1 LFINSN
7 YLIYEGF
14 MTALQYNNMIFR
26 NASIEEFY
34 SGKYDGEVEARLKEY
49 GAKGDRVG
57 LRELCYA
64 VFAGIFIKSPCS
76 REEILGNLH
85 NEIRWMAMD
94 QLIPRINTAY
104 QKTKVHLE
112 KFVKYEKERPLA
124 HIAFV
129 LNESVFK
136 NEASRQFWY
145 KHIQKESTPYRECD
159 DMVFITH
166 GGGYN
171 SVADFLEGRSI
182 GYPLEGDSGFG
193 LQVHPHKDDDAVSVS
208 ETSSREVK
216 DYSVKAYDHFDRP
229 CRFSAW
235 IPARY
240 LEQAPNGYEA
250 GLKAENVTHLEDV
263 TIELLTYE
271 TIAPVDDETFA
282 LLQPFISKT

>member
-1 LFINSN
+1 
-7 YLIYEGF
+7 
-14 MTALQYNNMIFR
+14 MTILQNNNMIFR
-26 NASIEEFY
+26 NASIEDFY
-34 SGKYDGEVEARLKEY
+34 KGQFDGEVEAKLKEY
-49 GAKGDRVG
+49 SAKGDREG

-64 VFAGIFIKSPCS
+64 LFAGIFNKSPCS
-76 REEILGNLH
+76 REEILGNLPK
-85 NEIRWMAMD
+85 EIRWLAMD
-94 QLIPRINTAY
+94 QLIPRIKAAY
-104 QKTKVHLE
+104 DKTKLHLE
-112 KFVKYEKERPLA
+112 KYVKYEKERPLA

-129 LNESVFK
+129 LRESGKF
-136 NEASRQFWY
+136 NSEACRQAWY
-145 KHIQKESTPYRECD
+145 KYIQESTPYSESE
-159 DMVFITH
+159 DMVYITH

-193 LQVHPHKDDDAVSVS
+193 LQVHPHKDDDAAYGSAAC
-208 ETSSREVK
+208 TREDK

-263 TIELLTYE
+263 NIELLTYE
-271 TIAPVDDETFA
+271 TIAPVAEETFA
-282 LLQPFISKT
+282 FLINGDE